1 MTDTHTNGYEKVNE
15 NEDCIRLSD
24 LKGSVAEKKRLNE
37 ERIIKDW
44 MTSIT
49 REYIMEKIVEAEARD
64 RRHAI
69 LITYETTDNT
79 WGCLYEI
86 YLRYRIEDKI
96 RVFLEPSMTIAT
108 KYQSYSD
115 GVVFMV
121 VISWGSSSCSIL

>member
-15 NEDCIRLSD
+15 DCIRLSN
-24 LKGSVAEKKRLNE
+24 LKGSVAEKKKSNE

-49 REYIMEKIVEAEARD
+49 REYITEKIVEAEARD

-79 WGCLYEI
+79 WDSLYEI
-86 YLRYRIEDKI
+86 YRRYRIEDKI
-96 RVFLEPSMTIAT
+96 RVFLEPSMTITA
-108 KYQSYSD
+108 KYVTYGD

-121 VISWGSSSCSIL
+121 VISWGSSCTIL